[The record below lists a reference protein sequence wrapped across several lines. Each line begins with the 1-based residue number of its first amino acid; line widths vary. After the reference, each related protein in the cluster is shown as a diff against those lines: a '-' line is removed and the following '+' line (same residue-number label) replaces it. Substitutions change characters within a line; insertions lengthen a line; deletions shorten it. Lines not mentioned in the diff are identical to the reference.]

1 MFSKLRG
8 LAKFRKP
15 SKSILDISSIKNN
28 LTTGLFDVM
37 EGAFEKRKS
46 DSNNS
51 NYTEADVDKIINQ
64 YARKNMI
71 IAAASSIVPGPF
83 GVLGSIPE
91 LLLNFNNQ
99 MNMIYD
105 LGCAHNKE
113 NFINKDLL
121 LDIPIAAFGGNTN
134 LSALQGASNLLDSPQ
149 KVLTEKAAML
159 GKSVI
164 EKTLKKSIVQ
174 FIPVA
179 GPVLMG
185 IWSKTMTK
193 KISKGSLAFLD
204 QSSVYVENVK
214 PEESEAI
221 KKQLMIEKIKGLAN
235 LIEANNDIN
244 EGQMDLIGTII
255 ANSGLAN
262 KEKEYY
268 LKEALKTG
276 SNFQLDFELLKNFE
290 EKEDLIMEMI
300 IMAKRSGHVD
310 NYEKEYIYK
319 VGSDL
324 QIERLFLD
332 ELFE

>member
-1 MFSKLRG
+1 MFSKLKE
-8 LAKFRKP
+8 LSKFRKP
-15 SKSILDISSIKNN
+15 SKNLLDLTTIKND
-28 LTTGLFDVM
+28 LTTGLFNVM
-37 EGAFEKRKS
+37 EDAFEKRKA
-46 DSNNS
+46 DKANS
-51 NYTEADVDKIINQ
+51 NFTEADIDKIVSQ

-71 IAAASSIVPGPF
+71 IAAASSVVPGPF
-83 GVLGSIPE
+83 SLLGSIPE

-134 LSALQGASNLLDSPQ
+134 LMSLQNTSNLLDSPQ
-149 KVLTEKAAML
+149 KVLKEKAMML
-159 GKSVI
+159 GQSVI

-185 IWSKTMTK
+185 TWSKMMTS
-193 KISKGSLAFLD
+193 KISKGSIAFLD
-204 QSSVYVENVK
+204 QASVYVENVK
-214 PEESEAI
+214 PTENEAI

-244 EGQMDLIGTII
+244 EHQMDLIGTII
-255 ANSGLAN
+255 ENSVLTQ
-262 KEKEYY
+262 KEKTYY
-268 LKEALKTG
+268 LEEALKTG
-276 SNFQLDFELLKNFE
+276 SNFQLDLELLKNYE
-290 EKEDLIMEMI
+290 EKEDLIMEMVV
-300 IMAKRSGHVD
+300 MAKRSGSVD
-310 NYEKEYIYK
+310 NYEKEYIFK

-324 QIERLFLD
+324 QIENFFLE
-332 ELFE
+332 ELLE